1 MTERGLNSQRE
12 LISSAQHVNP
22 EIAELENY
30 SITSDSESSVFF
42 LHLTTIFKKKI
53 LMQIRDTKT
62 LLVDTIFPIALI
74 ILGMYLATI
83 QVIKSG
89 QAREMS
95 VQSIYPSPIKFFY
108 NTESPSNGN
117 LNSNNAVKSFIDYAF
132 IKQDATTFEDGGTVQ
147 SPSGSLLKRIV
158 DYDQLI
164 FAKAEKGEILPSYG

>member
-1 MTERGLNSQRE
+1 LNSQRE
-12 LISSAQHVNP
+12 LIPSAQSVNP

-42 LHLTTIFKKKI
+42 LHMSAIFKKKI

-62 LLVDTIFPIALI
+62 LMVDTIFPIALI

-83 QVIKSG
+83 QIIKSG

-95 VQSIYPSPIKFFY
+95 VQSIYPSPIKFLY
-108 NTESPSNGN
+108 NTESPSNSN
-117 LNSNNAVKSFIDYAF
+117 LNSNNAVTSFIEYGL
-132 IKQDATTFEDGGTVQ
+132 IKQDTTTFEDGGKIQ
-147 SPSGSLLKRIV
+147 SLSGSLLKRIV

-164 FAKAEKGEILPSYG
+164 FDKADKGEIIPSYG